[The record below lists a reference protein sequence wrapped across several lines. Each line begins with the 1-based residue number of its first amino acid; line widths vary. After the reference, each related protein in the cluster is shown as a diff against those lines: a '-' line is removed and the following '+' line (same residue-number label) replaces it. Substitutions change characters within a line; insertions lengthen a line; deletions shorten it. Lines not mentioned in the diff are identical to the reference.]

1 MSPYL
6 CDAPYNPRMSQQHQE
21 TTDPVGSTE
30 QPIGRHTGAPVLNC
44 QGSTWTIRLN
54 RPEEHNRLDP
64 LDVDALLEFFRQ
76 PFATDNA
83 AAHTNRGSVLQ
94 PTALVITG
102 NACRSFSSGYT
113 LDAITTELD
122 DRFEQMLDALE
133 QSPFLTI
140 AAINGNVFGGAT
152 DLALCCDI
160 RIGQTGTRL
169 LMPAANIG
177 LHYYPGGL
185 RRYVTRLGLGTASR
199 LMLTGLPMPAQEL
212 LRVGYLTDLVEPDDM
227 QAAVDRYTQAATQT
241 EPNVIREMKAGMLSI
256 ADSTRIDDQL
266 MHRMQAAYQ
275 ASARSDALAQRVEQ
289 MLEKA
294 QQKRT

>member
-1 MSPYL
+1 M
-6 CDAPYNPRMSQQHQE
+6 NEMQRE
-21 TTDPVGSTE
+21 TGHPPEPIEQSVGD
-30 QPIGRHTGAPVLNC
+30 HTGAPVLVR
-44 QGSTWTIRLN
+44 QGSIWTIRLN
-54 RPEEHNRLDP
+54 RPQEHNRLDP
-64 LDVDALLEFFRQ
+64 LDVDALHDFFRQ
-76 PFATDNA
+76 RFVTEQQAQPNGNTP
-83 AAHTNRGSVLQ
+83 GGVLQ

-102 NACRSFSSGYT
+102 NESRSFSSGYT

-133 QSPFLTI
+133 RLPFLTI

-185 RRYVTRLGLGTASR
+185 RRYVTRLGLGTATR

-212 LRVGYLTDLVEPDDM
+212 LRVGYLTDLVEPEDM
-227 QAAVDRYTQAATQT
+227 HETVNRYIKASMQT

-256 ADSTRIDDQL
+256 ADSTQVDDQL
-266 MHRMQAAYQ
+266 MQRMQAAYQ
-275 ASARSDALAQRVEQ
+275 ASARSDALAQRVQQ
-289 MLEKA
+289 MLGESERKKA
-294 QQKRT
+294 TTRS